1 METREPS
8 PASPLAPVGDEALMQ
23 RVGSGDLQ
31 AFEVLYERYRRQLL
45 RFLAHLYWDPSAAE
59 DAVQE
64 VFLRLWRAAPRYAP
78 RGRFSTY
85 LYQIAKNFWLTER
98 ERRARAPALAP
109 FGADS
114 GDGVPGGASSPDPAD
129 PRAGPGEN
137 ASAGETAVAVRRA
150 VDALP
155 EGQRLVVVLADFQ
168 GLPYREVAEILGIP
182 VGTVKSR
189 HFMADKALR
198 DSLKTLRPEGGR
210 E

>member
-1 METREPS
+1 MDTR
-8 PASPLAPVGDEALMQ
+8 ADEALML

-45 RFLAHLYWDPSAAE
+45 RFLAHLYWDRNAAE

-78 RGRFSTY
+78 RGKFSTY
-85 LYQIAKNFWLTER
+85 LYQIAKNFWLTDR
-98 ERRARAPALAP
+98 ERRARAPVLAP

-114 GDGVPGGASSPDPAD
+114 GDEEPSGTATPDPAD

-137 ASAGETAVAVRRA
+137 ASAGETAAAVRRA
-150 VDALP
+150 VDGLP

-189 HFMADKALR
+189 HFLADKALR
-198 DSLKTLRPEGGR
+198 DSLKALRPEGSR